1 MNREKEDDLSVSALT
16 HTIIYRL
23 FTQYVLRGL
32 TLCLGQPLYF
42 FLAVDDINNITKESE
57 SLRMRKQTVKE
68 IEQLLA
74 TITDEQDP
82 RFLQICEDER
92 KSVQKLVVRWHK
104 QKKFKAAQKALF
116 EQMSRYERELYEQ
129 NVQYIA
135 GVDEVGRGPIAG
147 PVVAAAV
154 ILPKNA
160 YLLGLNDS
168 KKLSEA
174 KREELYEQIMNCAVS
189 IGVGIVSAAE
199 IDQLNIY
206 QATKKAMLQAV
217 QQLTPQPDYLLID
230 AMELPVSIPQL
241 SMIKGDANSISI
253 AASSIIAKVTRDR
266 FMKELGNQY
275 PEYGFE
281 KHMGYG
287 TKEHLEA
294 IQKYGIISEHR
305 KSFAPV
311 REAMQIQKE

>member
-1 MNREKEDDLSVSALT
+1 ML
-16 HTIIYRL
+16 
-23 FTQYVLRGL
+23 
-32 TLCLGQPLYF
+32 LGQPLYF
-42 FLAVDDINNITKESE
+42 FAMVDDINNIREESE
-57 SLRMRKQTVKE
+57 SLKMGKQTVKE
-68 IEQLLA
+68 IEQILA
-74 TITDEQDP
+74 AITDEQDP
-82 RFLQICEDER
+82 RFQHICADER

-104 QKKFKAAQKALF
+104 QKELEAAQKARF

-154 ILPKNA
+154 ILPKHV
-160 YLLGLNDS
+160 YLPGLNDS
-168 KKLSEA
+168 KKLSES
-174 KREELYEQIMNCAVS
+174 KREELYTQIMNCAVS
-189 IGVGIVSAAE
+189 IGIGVVSAAE

-206 QATKKAMLQAV
+206 QATKKAMVQAV

-230 AMELPVSIPQL
+230 AMELPVSFPQL
-241 SMIKGDANSISI
+241 SIVKGDANSISI

>member
-1 MNREKEDDLSVSALT
+1 
-16 HTIIYRL
+16 
-23 FTQYVLRGL
+23 
-32 TLCLGQPLYF
+32 
-42 FLAVDDINNITKESE
+42 
-57 SLRMRKQTVKE
+57 MRKQTVKE
-68 IEQLLA
+68 IEQILA

-82 RFLQICEDER
+82 RFRQICADER
-92 KSVQKLVVRWHK
+92 KSVQKLVVRWYK
-104 QKKFKAAQKALF
+104 QKELEEAQKALF
-116 EQMSRYERELYEQ
+116 EQMSRYERELYQQ

-160 YLLGLNDS
+160 YLPGLNDS
-168 KKLSEA
+168 KKLSES
-174 KREELYEQIMNCAVS
+174 KREELYKQIINCAVS
-189 IGVGIVSAAE
+189 IGIGMVSAEE
-199 IDQLNIY
+199 IDRLNIY
-206 QATKKAMLQAV
+206 QATKKAMVQAV
-217 QQLTPQPDYLLID
+217 EQLTPQPDYLLID
-230 AMELPVSIPQL
+230 AMELPVFLLQL
-241 SMIKGDANSISI
+241 SIIKGDANSISI